1 MKKQIRVTAG
11 IAGMLLCGMP
21 QTNAD
26 AAVTVHIRT
35 EGRPSF
41 VINSWPTFIYLPE
54 LGLSVSTNNAYDIV
68 YYGNYYYVYKNGYWY
83 RSSSHNGRWIV
94 VKEHRL
100 PYKIRKHRLAEI
112 RKQRDIE
119 YSRKYGNRW
128 EKRDQQRHEDNRKD
142 DKSQRFEDNRKDH
155 DGRNDNDNRGFE
167 ERRK

>member
-1 MKKQIRVTAG
+1 MKKQIWITAG

-41 VINSWPTFIYLPE
+41 VISSWPTFIYLPK

-83 RSSSHNGRWIV
+83 RSSSHSGRWVV

-100 PYKIRKHRLAEI
+100 PYKIRKHRIAEI

-119 YSRKYGNRW
+119 YSRKYGNRR
-128 EKRDQQRHEDNRKD
+128 EKGDLQRY
-142 DKSQRFEDNRKDH
+142 EDNRKDH
-155 DGRNDNDNRGFE
+155 DRRNDNDKRGFDD
-167 ERRK
+167 RRK